1 MPIALSDADHVLF
14 EAGPE
19 FLYGY
24 GMDRAG
30 LGRGLPD
37 IRVQAQLSERQTK
50 KAPMQ
55 SA

>member
-1 MPIALSDADHVLF
+1 LAGSDHVLF

-30 LGRGLPD
+30 RSRGLPD
-37 IRVQAQLSERQTK
+37 IRAKIDAKPAKKK
-50 KAPMQ
+50 KARK
-55 SA
+55 